1 MLLTCPDCAAE
12 YNVPDH
18 VVDGAPIT
26 LRCVRCSREWEVGG
40 ADSNPPELEMPS
52 PEPAPPEHQAD
63 PVMPAMLQV
72 PPAPLEH
79 LHANL
84 QHDRA
89 IRGGLASW
97 TVSVIVVGLIGWAGI
112 QWRHDVMTAWPPS
125 QRAYQAIGL
134 N

>member
-18 VVDGAPIT
+18 VMDGAPVT
-26 LRCVRCSREWEVGG
+26 LRCVRCSREWEAGG
-40 ADSNPPELEMPS
+40 ARSEPVS
-52 PEPAPPEHQAD
+52 PEEAPPEHHAG
-63 PVMPAMLQV
+63 PMMPSPLQV

-79 LHANL
+79 PHADIAHN
-84 QHDRA
+84 HA
-89 IRGGLASW
+89 IRRGVAGWML
-97 TVSVIVVGLIGWAGI
+97 SVILVGLVIWAAI
-112 QWRHDVMTAWPPS
+112 QWRQEVMASWPPS